1 MPHYLGGACRG
12 AAGGVWL
19 QRWSSID
26 SRRSSSKLGSSNVGG
41 SGGDQTCD
49 SSRWRTSTHPWRQ
62 SCTPRLTPCCRPPSS
77 SWPGCESTRS
87 EAAPHRRNAP
97 LGLMGVGPQRPSP
110 AWADA
115 DGLFEQD
122 MQSVSRL
129 LLCCRRGGE
138 GRGGRRGLA
147 GQVGQV
153 GWAAAE
159 EGGHMPPVGGGAMH
173 EGNRKQRRLASWNES
188 NKSRFGLQQN
198 HKPGVNRVNLQS

>member
-129 LLCCRRGGE
+129 LLCRRRGGE
-138 GRGGRRGLA
+138 GREAGPGRAGWTGGVGGSWGGRSHASCWRGGDA
-147 GQVGQV
+147 
-153 GWAAAE
+153 W
-159 EGGHMPPVGGGAMH
+159 
-173 EGNRKQRRLASWNES
+173 RKQEAEKTSFLKWIKQVKIWTPTESQTRR
-188 NKSRFGLQQN
+188 
-198 HKPGVNRVNLQS
+198 